1 MDGIKKKKSAS
12 KLWKKKV
19 KESKLGL
26 LTSKS
31 SKKFRSSSITNLEMS
46 PKKNLNVQLQ
56 NYSTT
61 AFSDIND
68 LSMQHM
74 EDDFKATSEVPD
86 VNDSKSDDSL
96 QELFKTLADNIEQK
110 FKKNQDKITNLKK
123 KVIDLLNQV
132 STLEEQKSYLQKNS
146 ANLNLNND
154 LLKLAMDG
162 VEKKYQE
169 VKNINKVLENN
180 LTQYK
185 DCKKYLE
192 TNLEECKAR
201 ANELKIRLD
210 ETVQGQMESKNII
223 QKQEGIISRLEKKN
237 LCNCSSTNSNNSD
250 EFLDLQTKVRKTNKE
265 RLVFFNEKETLK
277 KVNESLKSEI
287 LLLKKGHHE
296 VSNYAFEHESP
307 KVSIKTEIKTE
318 PIDDCY

>member
-86 VNDSKSDDSL
+86 INDSKSDDSL

-110 FKKNQDKITNLKK
+110 FKKNQDKITNLKE

-132 STLEEQKSYLQKNS
+132 STLEEQKSYLQKNT
-146 ANLNLNND
+146 ANLSHNYD

-169 VKNINKVLENN
+169 VKNINNVLENN

-192 TNLEECKAR
+192 TDLQECKR
-201 ANELKIRLD
+201 RENELKIKLD
-210 ETVQGQMESKNII
+210 ETVKDQMKSKKII
-223 QKQEGIISRLEKKN
+223 LKQENTILRLEKKT
-237 LCNCSSTNSNNSD
+237 LCNCTD
-250 EFLDLQTKVRKTNKE
+250 EFLDLQTMLRKTNKE
-265 RLVFFNEKETLK
+265 RLVFFNEKENLKTL
-277 KVNESLKSEI
+277 NEALKSEI
-287 LLLKKGHHE
+287 LYLKKGQHE
-296 VSNYAFEHESP
+296 VSNYAFEHEIP
-307 KVSIKTEIKTE
+307 KVYLKTEIKNE
-318 PIDDCY
+318 PIDD